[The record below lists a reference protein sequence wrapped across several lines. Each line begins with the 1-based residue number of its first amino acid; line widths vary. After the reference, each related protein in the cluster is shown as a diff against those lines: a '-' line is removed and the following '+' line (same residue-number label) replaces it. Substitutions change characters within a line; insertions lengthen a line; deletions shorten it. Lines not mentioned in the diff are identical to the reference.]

1 MLIFDQ
7 QTSRKVWTDRQILQK
22 KDKFQIFTPSEIA
35 YEMVQYSISSDGLL
49 GKMVLEPSTGNGNL
63 LIKVVEHCI
72 AEACVKGI
80 NSKELASFLST
91 HIVGYELDQKLLDE
105 CRSRLNGLLEYHG
118 IDAVEWRLYKE
129 DFLFADIRNKFDF
142 VIGNPP
148 YLEYKNIPFEYREI
162 LKNSFVTCKK
172 GKFDYCYA
180 FIEKSLQILAD
191 DGVLVQLVPNSI
203 FKNKYGKVLRELL
216 IDGIEFIADYS
227 NKNLFQDALVS
238 SSVFVYKQSNAK
250 EIFEYR
256 IVPNK
261 VGIKVFKDVLGE
273 KWTFSYEKPVGNSY
287 RLGDYFHAN
296 MPIATLNNEAFLLNS
311 CEIEGHTNLIRRAAS
326 PKGMAR
332 QKAEWIIFPYEINKE
347 GFITRIK
354 LDRFERVYPQIA
366 RHLRKFFTSLANRK
380 ADRGAA
386 WFEYGRSQ
394 GLTLANKNKLL
405 LSTII
410 SSRVRV
416 YELEAK
422 VIPYSGIVVTQAGN
436 QPLCDAK
443 KILESEDFA
452 NYARSVGTSVS
463 GKSFRITCKD
473 IENYSFSDWI

>member
-49 GKMVLEPSTGNGNL
+49 GKMILEPSTGNGNL

-203 FKNKYGKVLRELL
+203 FNINFNLDFYILR
-216 IDGIEFIADYS
+216 GIF
-227 NKNLFQDALVS
+227 KRLF
-238 SSVFVYKQSNAK
+238 
-250 EIFEYR
+250 
-256 IVPNK
+256 
-261 VGIKVFKDVLGE
+261 
-273 KWTFSYEKPVGNSY
+273 
-287 RLGDYFHAN
+287 
-296 MPIATLNNEAFLLNS
+296 
-311 CEIEGHTNLIRRAAS
+311 
-326 PKGMAR
+326 
-332 QKAEWIIFPYEINKE
+332 
-347 GFITRIK
+347 
-354 LDRFERVYPQIA
+354 
-366 RHLRKFFTSLANRK
+366 
-380 ADRGAA
+380 
-386 WFEYGRSQ
+386 
-394 GLTLANKNKLL
+394 
-405 LSTII
+405 
-410 SSRVRV
+410 
-416 YELEAK
+416 
-422 VIPYSGIVVTQAGN
+422 
-436 QPLCDAK
+436 
-443 KILESEDFA
+443 
-452 NYARSVGTSVS
+452 
-463 GKSFRITCKD
+463 
-473 IENYSFSDWI
+473 